1 MWLLPTPAV
10 QEERLA
16 RRDLPDGVGT
26 LYRLLAREIAEEV
39 AAAGRP
45 VVAVDGWLG
54 VDAAVAA
61 VERVLGTALHD
72 GPRATTAAERSALLR
87 DANAAIVTQY
97 RGFAAR
103 PWAPPDAL
111 AAVCA
116 FACECGRVD
125 CVAEVDLPV
134 GTVSAPVLAAG
145 H

>member
-39 AAAGRP
+39 ATAGRP
-45 VVAVDGWLG
+45 VVVVDGRLG
-54 VDAAVAA
+54 VDETVAA
-61 VERVLGTALHD
+61 VERAFGTALRD
-72 GPRATTAAERSALLR
+72 VPRATTAAERSALLR
-87 DANAAIVTQY
+87 DANAAIVAQY
-97 RGFAAR
+97 RRFAAR
-103 PWAPPDAL
+103 PWAPHDAL

-116 FACECGRVD
+116 FACECGRTE

-134 GTVSAPVLAAG
+134 GAVSGPVLAAG

>member
-26 LYRLLAREIAEEV
+26 LYRLLAKEIAEEV

-45 VVAVDGWLG
+45 VVVVDGRLG
-54 VDAAVAA
+54 VDEAVARIFA
-61 VERVLGTALHD
+61 AALRD
-72 GPRATTAAERSALLR
+72 GPRATTVAERSALLR
-87 DANAAIVTQY
+87 DANAAIVAQY

-103 PWAPPDAL
+103 PWAPRDAL

-116 FACECGRVD
+116 FACECGRAE

-134 GTVSAPVLAAG
+134 GAVSAPVLAAG